1 MKKIHIVTNFVEDIF
16 IKRRSY
22 LMNKTLNFAG
32 SKRGHIRLMALFIE
46 DDPNSKPFY
55 IDV

>member
-1 MKKIHIVTNFVEDIF
+1 
-16 IKRRSY
+16 
-22 LMNKTLNFAG
+22 MNKTLNFAG

-46 DDPNSKPFY
+46 DDPKSKPFY